1 MNFSN
6 NEFFFRLKIVNGKI
20 DCDEEGEIDES
31 LNGLQ
36 QDDPIL
42 IDAIK
47 NYYLMSAATMP
58 YKIQPANLQPPAIYV
73 SCTWVPSGS
82 FKVSTGSFTQCGN
95 FRISLSFRFYVKSM
109 LENGEVLKLP
119 SLQP

>member
-1 MNFSN
+1 M
-6 NEFFFRLKIVNGKI
+6 KIVNGKI

-58 YKIQPANLQPPAIYV
+58 YKIQPKNLQPPAIYV
-73 SCTWVPSGS
+73 SCSLKFLLRFLHTVW
-82 FKVSTGSFTQCGN
+82 FGN
-95 FRISLSFRFYVKSM
+95 FSVIHILHEINFGGSM
-109 LENGEVLKLP
+109 SSKTCHF
-119 SLQP
+119 

>member
-1 MNFSN
+1 MI
-6 NEFFFRLKIVNGKI
+6 FFFRLKIVNGKI

-31 LNGLQ
+31 LNGLH

-58 YKIQPANLQPPAIYV
+58 YKIQPKNLQSPAIYV
-73 SCTWVPSGS
+73 SQFHFHFAP
-82 FKVSTGSFTQCGN
+82 FK
-95 FRISLSFRFYVKSM
+95 I
-109 LENGEVLKLP
+109 LENKN
-119 SLQP
+119 